1 MGIHDF
7 KDKISFL
14 GSELL
19 NELEE
24 HADIREVPAN
34 TVLLRDGQYVKVIPI
49 VLKGLIKVFVS
60 FEEKEL
66 LLYYIQPGESCIM
79 SFSASLKNEP
89 SRIVAIT
96 EEDSVVLLLPV
107 DKVGQWVK
115 QFPGINQLFYQQYNL
130 RYAELLDTINHLLF
144 GRLDT
149 RLFNYLVEK
158 SRLRGEKVL
167 ALKHKQIAAELG
179 TAREVVTRVIKR
191 LEQEGKVKQ
200 VEGGIEIL
208 WPENQRISGL

>member
-7 KDKISFL
+7 KDKIFFL

-89 SRIVAIT
+89 SRIMAIT
-96 EEDSVVLLLPV
+96 EEDSVILLLPV
-107 DKVGQWVK
+107 DKVGHWVK

-130 RYAELLDTINHLLF
+130 RYAEMLDTINHLLF

-149 RLFNYLVEK
+149 RLYSYLLEK
-158 SRLRGEKVL
+158 ARIKGERVL
-167 ALKHKQIAAELG
+167 TLKHKQIAAELG

-191 LEQEGKVKQ
+191 LEQEGKVRQ
-200 VEGGIEIL
+200 TEAGIEVIAQ
-208 WPENQRISGL
+208 PE

>member
-1 MGIHDF
+1 MQINDF
-7 KDKISFL
+7 HEKIKFL
-14 GSELL
+14 GADLL
-19 NELEE
+19 SALEE

-130 RYAELLDTINHLLF
+130 RYAEMLDTINHLLF

>member
-1 MGIHDF
+1 MGAD
-7 KDKISFL
+7 
-14 GSELL
+14 LL
-19 NELEE
+19 SALEE

-89 SRIVAIT
+89 SRIMAIT
-96 EEDSVVLLLPV
+96 EEDSVILLLPV
-107 DKVGQWVK
+107 DKVGHWVK

-130 RYAELLDTINHLLF
+130 RYAEMLDTINHLLF

-149 RLFNYLVEK
+149 RLYSYLLEK
-158 SRLRGEKVL
+158 ARIKGERVL
-167 ALKHKQIAAELG
+167 TLKHKQIAAELG

-191 LEQEGKVKQ
+191 LEQEGKVRQ
-200 VEGGIEIL
+200 TEAGIEVISQ
-208 WPENQRISGL
+208 PE

>member
-1 MGIHDF
+1 MQINDFHEKIKFMGAD
-7 KDKISFL
+7 
-14 GSELL
+14 LL
-19 NELEE
+19 SALEE

-89 SRIVAIT
+89 SRIMAIT
-96 EEDSVVLLLPV
+96 EEDSVILLLPV
-107 DKVGQWVK
+107 DKVGHWVK

-130 RYAELLDTINHLLF
+130 RYAEMLDTINHLLF

-149 RLFNYLVEK
+149 RLYSYLLEK
-158 SRLRGEKVL
+158 ARIKGERVL
-167 ALKHKQIAAELG
+167 TLKHKQIAAELG

-191 LEQEGKVKQ
+191 LEQEGKVRQ
-200 VEGGIEIL
+200 TEAGIEV
-208 WPENQRISGL
+208 ISQPD

>member
-1 MGIHDF
+1 MGINTYRE
-7 KDKISFL
+7 KISFL
-14 GSELL
+14 GPELL
-19 NELEE
+19 AELEGS
-24 HADIREVPAN
+24 ADIREIPAN
-34 TVLLRDGQYVKVIPI
+34 TVLLRDGQYVKVIPL

-96 EEDSVVLLLPV
+96 EEDSEVLLLPV
-107 DKVGQWVK
+107 EKVASWVK

-149 RLFNYLVEK
+149 RLYNYLVEK
-158 SRLRGEKVL
+158 ARLRGEKVL
-167 ALKHKQIAAELG
+167 VIRHKQMAAELG
-179 TAREVVTRVIKR
+179 TAREVITRVMKR
-191 LEQEGKVKQ
+191 LEQEGKIRQTEK
-200 VEGGIEIL
+200 GIEIL
-208 WPENQRISGL
+208 SVDN

>member
-1 MGIHDF
+1 MGINIYR
-7 KDKISFL
+7 DKLSFL
-14 GSELL
+14 GPDLL
-19 NELEE
+19 AELEN
-24 HADIREVPAN
+24 HADIQEVPAN

-49 VLKGLIKVFVS
+49 VLRGLIKVFVS

-158 SRLRGEKVL
+158 ARLRGEKVL

-208 WPENQRISGL
+208 LPENQRISGL

>member
-200 VEGGIEIL
+200 VEGGIEVL
-208 WPENQRISGL
+208 LPENQRISGL

>member
-1 MGIHDF
+1 MQINDF
-7 KDKISFL
+7 HEKIKFL
-14 GSELL
+14 GADLL
-19 NELEE
+19 SALEE

>member
-1 MGIHDF
+1 MQINDFHEKIKFMGAD
-7 KDKISFL
+7 
-14 GSELL
+14 LL
-19 NELEE
+19 SALEE
-24 HADIREVPAN
+24 HADIREIPAN

-89 SRIVAIT
+89 SRIMAIT
-96 EEDSVVLLLPV
+96 EEDSVILLLPV
-107 DKVGQWVK
+107 DKVGHWVK

-130 RYAELLDTINHLLF
+130 RYAEMLDTINHLLF

-149 RLFNYLVEK
+149 RLYSYLLEK
-158 SRLRGEKVL
+158 ARIKGERVL
-167 ALKHKQIAAELG
+167 TLKHKQIAAELG

-191 LEQEGKVKQ
+191 LEQEGKVRQ
-200 VEGGIEIL
+200 TEAGIEV
-208 WPENQRISGL
+208 ISQPD

>member
-1 MGIHDF
+1 MQINDFHEKIKFMGAD
-7 KDKISFL
+7 
-14 GSELL
+14 LL
-19 NELEE
+19 SALEE
-24 HADIREVPAN
+24 HADIREIPAN

-89 SRIVAIT
+89 SRIMAIT
-96 EEDSVVLLLPV
+96 EEDSVILLLPV
-107 DKVGQWVK
+107 DKVGHWVK

-130 RYAELLDTINHLLF
+130 RYAEMLDTINHLLF

-149 RLFNYLVEK
+149 RLYSYLLEK
-158 SRLRGEKVL
+158 ARIKGERVL
-167 ALKHKQIAAELG
+167 TLKHKQIAAELG

-191 LEQEGKVKQ
+191 LEQEGKVRQ
-200 VEGGIEIL
+200 TEAGIEVISQ
-208 WPENQRISGL
+208 PE

>member
-1 MGIHDF
+1 MQTNDF
-7 KDKISFL
+7 RERIKFL
-14 GSELL
+14 GADLVS
-19 NELEE
+19 ELEE
-24 HADIREVPAN
+24 YANIQEVPAN
-34 TVLLRDGQYVKVIPI
+34 TVLLRDGQYVKVIPL

-89 SRIVAIT
+89 SRIMAIT

-107 DKVGQWVK
+107 DKVGHWVK

-149 RLFNYLVEK
+149 RLYNYLLEK
-158 SRLRGEKVL
+158 ARLKGERVL
-167 ALKHKQIAAELG
+167 SLKHKQIAAELG

-200 VEGGIEIL
+200 TEGGIEVI
-208 WPENQRISGL
+208 PVTDF

>member
-1 MGIHDF
+1 MQINDF
-7 KDKISFL
+7 HEKIKFL
-14 GSELL
+14 GADLL
-19 NELEE
+19 SALEE

-200 VEGGIEIL
+200 VEGGIEVL
-208 WPENQRISGL
+208 LPENQRISGL

>member
-14 GSELL
+14 GSGLL

-200 VEGGIEIL
+200 VEGGIEVL
-208 WPENQRISGL
+208 LPENQRISGL